1 MSKKK
6 TPAIQDPKKKKK
18 SSADKKNEKKISA
31 QKTIRY
37 KEMAKDGICRVQGK
51 TYSKTIRFYDINY
64 QLAQNEDKNAIFEN
78 WCDFLNYFDSSI
90 HFQLSF
96 INHKSNMKEF
106 ERVIRIRPRN
116 DAFDDVRM
124 EYAQM
129 LKNQLAK
136 GNNGLVKTKSAVADG
151 LVVQLPVESCQ
162 LELSRR
168 KIEQMKADGQTMQA
182 ECIEEAKAI
191 HKIIEN
197 IFRDNFFDEVGILD
211 IMPQNN
217 QILQKRE
224 GYSQIFAAYT
234 MLDLALQ
241 LEWKGK
247 DEVYEGESKNVAL
260 LYEYWL
266 FFELYKIVKSIEGC
280 TAVKTQEDPFLL
292 LENGITISLE
302 EGKKSCQSFQIKRH
316 GVKINLYYNRTFS
329 RKEFKTTKYE
339 GSYSRPF
346 RPDYTLAI
354 FPISFG
360 KGKYNG
366 EEEAIANGAVSYIHF
381 DAKYR
386 ISDLTSLI
394 GNNKESE
401 LDEAELVDDKIESVV
416 NTYKRG
422 DLLM

>member
-1 MSKKK
+1 MS
-6 TPAIQDPKKKKK
+6 TNL
-18 SSADKKNEKKISA
+18 DKIK
-31 QKTIRY
+31 
-37 KEMAKDGICRVQGK
+37 
-51 TYSKTIRFYDINY
+51 
-64 QLAQNEDKNAIFEN
+64 
-78 WCDFLNYFDSSI
+78 
-90 HFQLSF
+90 
-96 INHKSNMKEF
+96 
-106 ERVIRIRPRN
+106 
-116 DAFDDVRM
+116 
-124 EYAQM
+124 
-129 LKNQLAK
+129 
-136 GNNGLVKTKSAVADG
+136 
-151 LVVQLPVESCQ
+151 
-162 LELSRR
+162 
-168 KIEQMKADGQTMQA
+168 
-182 ECIEEAKAI
+182 
-191 HKIIEN
+191 
-197 IFRDNFFDEVGILD
+197 
-211 IMPQNN
+211 
-217 QILQKRE
+217 
-224 GYSQIFAAYT
+224 
-234 MLDLALQ
+234 
-241 LEWKGK
+241 
-247 DEVYEGESKNVAL
+247 
-260 LYEYWL
+260 
-266 FFELYKIVKSIEGC
+266 LYKIVKSIEGC